1 MRSLPLA
8 WRVTIVATFALS
20 LTFIV
25 WKSASPNSDWMAD
38 HLAEFLG
45 SVASAVALAFIAY
58 AANIQA
64 RQARS
69 QELLN
74 ALELARSDLGALARN
89 IAVTGRLVVDAR
101 KDGAQGKL
109 SEYQRAYES
118 GDRAAFAQVIMDPGR
133 ITAALSG
140 LDGKKLRHQTT
151 RYIRLFD
158 SLLVLTRERDLER
171 VLFRLPF
178 GRAYCVLK
186 VAMDDDK
193 GGRLA
198 AHLAYAAELDD

>member
-1 MRSLPLA
+1 MRD
-8 WRVTIVATFALS
+8 LS
-20 LTFIV
+20 LTWRVAIIVTAVLSLAFIV
-25 WKSASPNSDWMAD
+25 WKSASPDSDWMAD

-74 ALELARSDLGALARN
+74 ALDLARSDLGALARN
-89 IAVTGRLVVDAR
+89 IAVTARLVVDGR

-109 SEYQRAYES
+109 SEYQRAYEA
-118 GDRAAFAQVIMDPGR
+118 GDRAAFAQVIMDAER
-133 ITAALSG
+133 IAGALSG
-140 LDGKKLRHQTT
+140 LDGKKLRHQIT

-158 SLLVLTRERDLER
+158 SLVVLTKERELER

-186 VAMDDDK
+186 VAVGDDK
-193 GGRLA
+193 TGRLA
-198 AHLAYAAELDD
+198 GHLAYAADLD